1 MSSNIILGENQFG
14 KAEVRVVKITRDS
27 DRHEI
32 EDLNVSSQ
40 LRGDFSAAHL
50 AGDNAHVVPTDTQK
64 NTVYAFA
71 REGIGSPEA
80 LLLRLGNHFTSSF
93 DWVSGGRWEAEAY
106 SWDRIQSHGTSHD
119 HSFVRNGQE
128 IRTVVL
134 IRDGDTNHL
143 ISGLRDLTVLKTTQS
158 GFVGYPKD
166 RYTTLPETTDRILAT
181 DVAARWRF
189 KTGTDFSSFDFN
201 KSYEDVKG
209 LLLEGF
215 TENYSHALQQTL
227 FDMGKK
233 VLEAHAE
240 IDEIKF
246 SMPNKHHFLVD
257 LSPFGL
263 DNPNEVFFAADRPY
277 GLIEATVQRE
287 ESTPAAIAW
296 SGIAGFC

>member
-1 MSSNIILGENQFG
+1 MGSKIVLGSNQYG
-14 KAEVRVVKITRDS
+14 KAEVRVVRVTRDTA
-27 DRHEI
+27 RHEI
-32 EDLNVSSQ
+32 QDLNVTSQ
-40 LRGDFSAAHL
+40 LRGDFAAAHL
-50 AGDNAHVVPTDTQK
+50 EGNNSHVVATDTQK

-71 REGIGSPEA
+71 RDGIGSPEA
-80 LLLRLGNHFTSSF
+80 FLLRLAEHFTSSF
-93 DWVSGGRWEAEAY
+93 AWVTGGRWEAESY
-106 SWDRIQSHGTSHD
+106 TWNRIQAHGAAHN

-128 IRTVVL
+128 IRTAVVV
-134 IRDGDTNHL
+134 RDGDTSHI
-143 ISGLRDLTVLKTTQS
+143 ISGLHDLTVLKTTQS
-158 GFVGYPKD
+158 GFVGYVKD
-166 RYTTLPETTDRILAT
+166 KYTTLQETTDRILAT

-189 KTGTDFSSFDFN
+189 KPGTDFSSFDFN
-201 KSYEDVKG
+201 KSYEDVKD

-233 VLEAHAE
+233 VLEAHSE

-287 ESTPAAIAW
+287 ESVPAAMAW
-296 SGIAGFC
+296 SGISGFC

>member
-1 MSSNIILGENQFG
+1 MSSKIILGENQFG

-32 EDLNVSSQ
+32 EDLNVTSQ

-50 AGDNAHVVPTDTQK
+50 EGDNAHVVPTDTQK

-80 LLLRLGNHFTSSF
+80 LLLRLGDHFTSSF
-93 DWVSGGRWEAEAY
+93 DWVSGGRWEVEAY
-106 SWDRIQSHGTSHD
+106 SWDRIQSHGAAHD

-128 IRTVVL
+128 VRTAVL
-134 IRDGDTNHL
+134 VRDGETSHL
-143 ISGLRDLTVLKTTQS
+143 VSGLRDLTVLKTTQS

-166 RYTTLPETTDRILAT
+166 KYTTLQETTDRILAT

-201 KSYEDVKG
+201 KSYDDVKG

-233 VLEAHAE
+233 VLEAHSE

-287 ESTPAAIAW
+287 ESAPAAIAW